1 MQAGQDQ
8 IASRLA
14 EAWRTRRQVD
24 LNTLTPPQSEAEAY
38 ALQDKVFATRFPG
51 QRVRAWKA
59 GAGRPDAQP
68 VGAPIGAVTPSP
80 AVLPSGD
87 FHMFG
92 VEAEIAFRIGRDL
105 TTRANAWTEDEL
117 GDSIGEVLVAIELCD
132 TRLADWKSA
141 PPLWRLADFQLNGAL
156 VVGSGTRDWR
166 ELDFAM
172 QRAEL
177 HVNGALKVAKTG
189 SHPMGSPMRVLPW
202 AVEHCARRTGG
213 LKAGD
218 LVTTG
223 SWTGMEFVAPGD
235 ALRAVFP
242 GIGEASL
249 KIG

>member
-1 MQAGQDQ
+1 MHAGQDQ

-24 LNTLTPPQSEAEAY
+24 LNALAPPQSEAEAY
-38 ALQDKVFATRFPG
+38 ALQDKVFAARFPG
-51 QRVRAWKA
+51 RRVGAWKV

-92 VEAEIAFRIGRDL
+92 VEAEIAFRIGSDL
-105 TTRANAWTEDEL
+105 PARAKPWSDDEL
-117 GDSIGEVLVAIELCD
+117 GDSISEVLVTIELCD
-132 TRLADWKSA
+132 TRLAGWKAA

-166 ELDFAM
+166 ALDFAM
-172 QRAEL
+172 QGAEL
-177 HVNGALKVAKTG
+177 HVNGALKVARTG

-202 AVEHCARRTGG
+202 AVEHCAQRANG
-213 LKAGD
+213 LRAGD
-218 LVTTG
+218 LITTG

-235 ALRAVFP
+235 ALHAVFP